1 MYLVITPVHA
11 YLRWTWP
18 QFTCTC
24 TYKCR
29 TYNLGIRQIWEN
41 QGSRFEGYVKAV
53 ISARLLAS
61 ALVHPAQKPFEV
73 WDRDLRGFVLRVQPS
88 GAKAYIVQVGRG
100 RRVTIG
106 TVGAMTPA
114 QARER
119 AEKVLGNVAHN
130 RAPLA
135 GLDWSAGLT
144 FGDFIDQKY
153 KPWALA
159 NRPRSADYTLARLTR
174 CFGKWKH
181 KSLPEITTE
190 CVEDWKVARLTEGL
204 APATVLR
211 DVAALSGVLS
221 RAVKMGK
228 LDSNPVR
235 NVDKPRIDR
244 RPKVRYLSTDE
255 EGRLRTALTKR
266 DEEGVVARKSANEWR
281 RARKHDLL
289 PVPERFSD
297 HLTPAVLLSI
307 NTGLRRGEL
316 LSLLWTDVDLREK
329 LLTVRGASAKSGDT
343 RYIPLND
350 EALTLLKDWRNES
363 IEGERVFSVT
373 TSFKTSWGA
382 LLERAKVTRF
392 RWHDLRH
399 HFASRLVQ
407 AGVPL
412 NTVRELLGHGSLAM
426 TLRYAHLA
434 PNQTREAV
442 AKLNSLP
449 TAA

>member
-1 MYLVITPVHA
+1 M
-11 YLRWTWP
+11 
-18 QFTCTC
+18 
-24 TYKCR
+24 
-29 TYNLGIRQIWEN
+29 
-41 QGSRFEGYVKAV
+41 KAL
-53 ISARLLAS
+53 ISARLLS
-61 ALVHPAQKPFEV
+61 SGQVGPAAKPFEV
-73 WDRDLRGFVLRVQPS
+73 CDRDLRGFVLRVQPS
-88 GAKAYIVQVGRG
+88 GVKSYIVQVGRG

-106 TVGAMTPA
+106 TVGALTPA
-114 QARER
+114 QARDR

-135 GLDWSAGLT
+135 GLDANADIS

-153 KPWALA
+153 KPWAQA
-159 NRPRSADYTLARLTR
+159 NRPRSADYTLGRLNR

-181 KSLPEITTE
+181 KGLPEITTE
-190 CVEDWKVARLTEGL
+190 FVEDWKVARLAEGL

-228 LDSNPVR
+228 LPGNPVR

-244 RPKVRYLSTDE
+244 RPKVRYLNTDE
-255 EGRLRTALTKR
+255 EGRLRTALSVR
-266 DEEGVVARKSANEWR
+266 DEEAIAARISANEWR
-281 RARKHDLL
+281 RARSRDPL
-289 PVPERFSD
+289 PAPERFSD

-307 NTGLRRGEL
+307 NTGLRRGEML
-316 LSLLWTDVDLREK
+316 ALSWTDIDLKER

-343 RYIPLND
+343 RYMPLND
-350 EALTLLKDWRNES
+350 EAVTLLKDWREDS
-363 IEGERVFSVT
+363 TEIDRVFPVT

-382 LLERAKVTRF
+382 LLKRAGIAKF

-434 PNQTREAV
+434 PNQTRDAV
-442 AKLNSLP
+442 SKLIHVP
-449 TAA
+449 AAA

>member
-1 MYLVITPVHA
+1 M
-11 YLRWTWP
+11 
-18 QFTCTC
+18 
-24 TYKCR
+24 
-29 TYNLGIRQIWEN
+29 
-41 QGSRFEGYVKAV
+41 KAL
-53 ISARLLAS
+53 ISARLLS
-61 ALVHPAQKPFEV
+61 SGQLGPAAKPFEV
-73 WDRDLRGFVLRVQPS
+73 CDRDLRGFVLRVQPS
-88 GAKAYIVQVGRG
+88 GAKSYIVQVGRG

-106 TVGAMTPA
+106 TVGALTPT
-114 QARER
+114 QARDR

-135 GLDWSAGLT
+135 GLDANGKIS
-144 FGDFIDQKY
+144 FGDFIDQRY
-153 KPWALA
+153 KPWAQA
-159 NRPRSADYTLARLTR
+159 NRPRSADYTLARLKR

-181 KSLPEITTE
+181 KELPEITTE
-190 CVEDWKVARLTEGL
+190 FVEDWKVARLKEGL

-228 LDSNPVR
+228 LEGNPVR

-244 RPKVRYLSTDE
+244 RPKVRYMSTAE
-255 EGRLRTALTKR
+255 EGRLRAALTVR
-266 DEEGVVARKSANEWR
+266 DEEAIAARKSGNEWR
-281 RARKHDLL
+281 RERGRDML
-289 PVPERFSD
+289 PAPKRFSD

-316 LSLLWTDVDLREK
+316 LALTWADIDLQEK
-329 LLTVRGASAKSGDT
+329 MLTVRGASAKTGDT
-343 RYIPLND
+343 RYVPLND
-350 EALTLLKDWRNES
+350 EAVTLLKDWQEHS
-363 IEGERVFSVT
+363 AEIDRVFSVT
-373 TSFKTSWGA
+373 TSFKTAWGA
-382 LLERAKVTRF
+382 LLERAGISQF

-434 PNQTREAV
+434 PNQTRDAV
-442 AKLNSLP
+442 SKLIHVQA
-449 TAA
+449 TA

>member
-1 MYLVITPVHA
+1 M
-11 YLRWTWP
+11 
-18 QFTCTC
+18 
-24 TYKCR
+24 
-29 TYNLGIRQIWEN
+29 
-41 QGSRFEGYVKAV
+41 KAL

-61 ALVHPAQKPFEV
+61 SQIVPGPKPFEI

-88 GAKAYIVQVGRG
+88 GAMSYVVQLGRG

-106 TVGAMTPA
+106 TAGAMAPA

-135 GLDWSAGLT
+135 GLDANQGLS
-144 FGDFIDQKY
+144 FGDFIEQKY
-153 KPWALA
+153 KPWAKA
-159 NRPRSADYTLARLTR
+159 NRPRSADYTLARLAR

-181 KSLPEITTE
+181 KTLQEITTE
-190 CVEDWKVARLTEGL
+190 CVEDWKVARLKDGL
-204 APATVLR
+204 APTTVLR
-211 DVAALSGVLS
+211 DVASLSGVLS

-228 LDSNPVR
+228 LDTNPVR

-244 RPKVRYLSTDE
+244 RTKVRYLSIDE
-255 EGRLRTALTKR
+255 ESRLRSALTKR
-266 DEEGVVARKSANEWR
+266 DEEGLAARKSANEWR
-281 RARKHDLL
+281 RARHRDLL
-289 PVPERFSD
+289 PEPKRFSD
-297 HLTPAVLLSI
+297 HLTPAVVLSI

-316 LSLLWTDVDLREK
+316 LSLLWTDIDAEEK
-329 LLTVRGASAKSGDT
+329 LLTVRGISAKSGDT
-343 RYIPLND
+343 RYVPLND
-350 EALTLLKDWRNES
+350 EAMTLIKDWRQDS
-363 IEGERVFSVT
+363 VDGERLFPVS

-382 LLERAKVTRF
+382 LLQRAKVTRF

-434 PNQTREAV
+434 PNREYSV
-442 AKLNSLP
+442 NP
-449 TAA
+449 VI